1 MGRANQHYMREEERY
16 QLEALLNAKVPV
28 AKIAKQMGFCR
39 QTIYNEIKRG
49 TYMHTIDYYDKPAY
63 AAQKGQI
70 VSEYNQ
76 RNKGR
81 PLKIG
86 KDHAY
91 ANYLEAKMLGVQEDG
106 SIDRRKRYSPAA
118 ALACAEK
125 EGFQTRICPATLY
138 SYIDK
143 RIFLRLTNADLWE
156 KSKRKKRRYKNVQR
170 IAHPGLPSISNR
182 PEYINRREEPG
193 HWEMDLVVGKSK
205 SAPALLVLTERVTR
219 EEIIVKLRDKKA
231 ETVRAALKKLRRKG
245 YIFRS
250 ITTDNGAEF
259 MEYEALAAALPGTEI
274 YYCHS
279 FASWEKGT
287 VENQNRMIRRWY
299 PKGTD
304 FTAVKQEEITDLQEW
319 MNRYPRRSLNWMS
332 AGAYAEMAGTRCG

>member
-1 MGRANQHYMREEERY
+1 MGRANQHYMTEEERY
-16 QLEALLNAKVPV
+16 QLEALLKAKVSIT
-28 AKIAKQMGFCR
+28 KIAKQLGFCR

-49 TYMHTIDYYDKPAY
+49 TYLHTYKAWDKPAY
-63 AAQKGQI
+63 SAQKGQI

-76 RNKGR
+76 SNKGR

-91 ANYLEAKMLGVQEDG
+91 ANYLEAKIMGVQEDG

-118 ALACAEK
+118 ALACARN
-125 EGFQTRICPATLY
+125 EGFKTRICTATLY

-143 RIFLRLTNADLWE
+143 GIFLRLTNRDLWE

-170 IAHPGLPSISNR
+170 IANPGLPSISNR
-182 PEYINRREEPG
+182 PKYINRREEPG
-193 HWEMDLVVGKSK
+193 HWEIDLVVGKSR
-205 SAPALLVLTERVTR
+205 STPALLVLTERVSR

-231 ETVRAALKKLRRKG
+231 ETVRAALRKLRRKG
-245 YIFRS
+245 YVFRS
-250 ITTDNGAEF
+250 ITTDNGPEF
-259 MEYEALAAALPGTEI
+259 LEYDALAAALPGTEF

-279 FASWEKGT
+279 YASWEKGT

-299 PKGTD
+299 PKGTN
-304 FTAVKQEEITDLQEW
+304 FTTVKQEEITDLQEW
-319 MNRYPRRSLNWMS
+319 MNRYPRRSLGWMC